1 MSGPSFVH
9 STFGD
14 PAVPTYLALAG
25 LPVRLGHTDNQFPA
39 LKQAYRVGW
48 SLQPYF
54 NRLGLLGNED
64 GVPWVTSR
72 GEEGNTCILYAKQAL
87 GLLTPEALDEES
99 SDDPQ
104 RKNKLYIPLRS
115 LKNRSTGPLADP
127 RTWTLADSEPTDR
140 FVPRINAGLSEAL
153 RESRVVTNARDEQLR
168 ALVLVLSAPVLLQ
181 IKEQALYGKEYFRGT
196 RWELLED
203 LSASGQ
209 LTVLRWQPPS

>member
-1 MSGPSFVH
+1 MSGPRLVH
-9 STFGD
+9 STSGD

-25 LPVRLGHTDNQFPA
+25 LPVRLDHTDNQLPA

-72 GEEGNTCILYAKQAL
+72 GEEGNTCILYAKLAL
-87 GLLTPEALDEES
+87 GLLTPEQLKDAS

-104 RKNKLYIPLRS
+104 RNKKLCVPLRS
-115 LKNRSTGPLADP
+115 LKNRSTGPLVDP
-127 RTWTLADSEPTDR
+127 RKWTLADSEPTDR

-153 RESRVVTNARDEQLR
+153 RESHVVTNARDEQLR